1 MSSQQECF
9 DLLFLLAGRQ
19 FCISIA
25 TREIDRGIVISVIA
39 VATDPTAERLLIGS
53 IRAVNEM
60 ATRTLL
66 RGVSSLD
73 RVRGPSAFGSRPSKL
88 LRDMRQVG
96 SI

>member
-53 IRAVNEM
+53 IRAVN
-60 ATRTLL
+60 
-66 RGVSSLD
+66 
-73 RVRGPSAFGSRPSKL
+73 
-88 LRDMRQVG
+88 
-96 SI
+96 